1 MGTVAIIIDKFS
13 NPTTVQPSTYLLQ
26 IQDQNGYAVM
36 YGSYSIVANT
46 KALISNAITASSYQA
61 LQTGVTYTASITTN
75 FDFTSIAITIPSDI
89 TVGTGFQATCAPSSF
104 SSCSLSGSIL
114 TFTGTLAAGS
124 YQLQWGYVSNPVSFK
139 PTSSF

>member
-26 IQDQNGYAVM
+26 IQDQNEYVVM
-36 YGSYSIVANT
+36 YGSYNIVANT